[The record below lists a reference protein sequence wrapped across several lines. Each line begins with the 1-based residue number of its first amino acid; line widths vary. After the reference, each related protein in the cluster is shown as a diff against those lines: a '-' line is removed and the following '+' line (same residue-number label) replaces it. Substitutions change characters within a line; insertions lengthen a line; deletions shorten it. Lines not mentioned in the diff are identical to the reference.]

1 MPVLLIPLPGQAH
14 AKVSFK
20 TQGLGVSPSRKLS
33 LGPFLWAPV
42 VPVIVLIIELIIVL
56 IIVPIIVLI
65 IVLIILSLF
74 PSQSLLLGCE
84 LQESRIMFYSIMF
97 YSHNFLFF

>member
-65 IVLIILSLF
+65 ILSLF